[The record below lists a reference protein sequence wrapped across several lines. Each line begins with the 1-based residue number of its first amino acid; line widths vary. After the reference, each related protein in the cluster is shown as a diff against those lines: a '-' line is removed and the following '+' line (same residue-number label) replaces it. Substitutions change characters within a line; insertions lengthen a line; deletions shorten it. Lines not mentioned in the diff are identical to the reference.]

1 MVGSLQWMSS
11 ISPGTSTSVRPF
23 PDMLMF
29 RPPRPPAP
37 PHRQVGESMIQ
48 CRHVLPLTLGFPN
61 CDFELNYCDWH
72 LDEELNGTEFFQ
84 FIRTKGSV
92 HENSNDGPIVDHD
105 MNKEGK

>member
-1 MVGSLQWMSS
+1 MNQWVSVD
-11 ISPGTSTSVRPF
+11 ISFLPFLEF
-23 PDMLMF
+23 PD
-29 RPPRPPAP
+29 
-37 PHRQVGESMIQ
+37 
-48 CRHVLPLTLGFPN
+48 

-105 MNKEGK
+105 MNKEGKLKESDYHYL